1 MANDQSKQHQHDS
14 KALPPSNAPLRT
26 FAKLKGAC
34 RAHFSLRF
42 GLGFVLVLALWP
54 VVVAKVA
61 PQSLAENAMLLNT
74 YLQLGLVTA
83 LNFIASIFAVALV
96 RLLNQRARPKP
107 IGWVDRL
114 FGDANNDW
122 TKSPWAVAVI
132 ISLPTPLVLVAKY
145 GSDFEGILQTGE
157 QQISVMK
164 HAVYSLTTMSF
175 SISLGWVLLRMLAML
190 KTSLFGSS
198 RRTDNYLPFENV
210 DKQGIFEQFVNQVKR
225 RLDLIGAQTIDLH
238 FMLYMVTLGFLHL
251 LITRLYGTTLIHIV
265 SPPLVLVLLL
275 LILFLWL
282 CGAAYW
288 LDQLCIPVLPAT
300 LLLILLSQTV
310 LRGTHKLDTVV
321 KPAAHATL
329 QAFANIQHIEIADH
343 EKGHQFRQAVDLLE
357 EQARAAIRK
366 RLCNAAAKRKEKP
379 TVAVVV
385 SCPGGGIHAAA
396 WSTYVLEQLSYRYP
410 AFRDSIVVISGVSGG
425 SVGTLFFVGATPEP
439 DSAQAADPPATP
451 AFDLAIQSS
460 LEEIVAGMA
469 TDDLYGT
476 IFPPLCRLDR
486 GKRLEHTLVQRL
498 GQQGNDSLQDWGE
511 KARNGTYPIVVFNAT
526 DVISGRRVLFDS
538 IPTPAWNGRL
548 GHPKLF
554 YNYRE
559 LLVPEKTEPL
569 LDVDIP
575 MAAAVRASAT
585 FPYISPLVSLPVG
598 ALGEKV
604 SIGDGAYSDN
614 DGIVTAL
621 DWIKFLLDDF
631 TEDPPFSKIL
641 LLRISPY
648 DPDSTKVSVPTFFD
662 YLKTSFRGLT
672 GPLEALASV
681 RSASQTERARLE
693 SILMDNYQK
702 HSDSSAITT
711 RDDLGTGRTSG
722 VKISNSSREDR
733 IVVVELSFETSDA
746 NLSIPLNW
754 KLNKAQKKSYGA
766 AWESAIKNQQ
776 SEFKSLDT
784 LFQRSES
791 NKASPE

>member
-1 MANDQSKQHQHDS
+1 
-14 KALPPSNAPLRT
+14 
-26 FAKLKGAC
+26 
-34 RAHFSLRF
+34 
-42 GLGFVLVLALWP
+42 
-54 VVVAKVA
+54 
-61 PQSLAENAMLLNT
+61 
-74 YLQLGLVTA
+74 
-83 LNFIASIFAVALV
+83 
-96 RLLNQRARPKP
+96 
-107 IGWVDRL
+107 
-114 FGDANNDW
+114 
-122 TKSPWAVAVI
+122 
-132 ISLPTPLVLVAKY
+132 
-145 GSDFEGILQTGE
+145 
-157 QQISVMK
+157 
-164 HAVYSLTTMSF
+164 
-175 SISLGWVLLRMLAML
+175 
-190 KTSLFGSS
+190 
-198 RRTDNYLPFENV
+198 
-210 DKQGIFEQFVNQVKR
+210 
-225 RLDLIGAQTIDLH
+225 
-238 FMLYMVTLGFLHL
+238 
-251 LITRLYGTTLIHIV
+251 
-265 SPPLVLVLLL
+265 
-275 LILFLWL
+275 
-282 CGAAYW
+282 
-288 LDQLCIPVLPAT
+288 
-300 LLLILLSQTV
+300 
-310 LRGTHKLDTVV
+310 
-321 KPAAHATL
+321 
-329 QAFANIQHIEIADH
+329 
-343 EKGHQFRQAVDLLE
+343 
-357 EQARAAIRK
+357 
-366 RLCNAAAKRKEKP
+366 
-379 TVAVVV
+379 
-385 SCPGGGIHAAA
+385 
-396 WSTYVLEQLSYRYP
+396 
-410 AFRDSIVVISGVSGG
+410 
-425 SVGTLFFVGATPEP
+425 
-439 DSAQAADPPATP
+439 
-451 AFDLAIQSS
+451 
-460 LEEIVAGMA
+460 MA

-498 GQQGNDSLQDWGE
+498 GQQGHDSLQDWGE

-784 LFQRSES
+784 LFQRSDS